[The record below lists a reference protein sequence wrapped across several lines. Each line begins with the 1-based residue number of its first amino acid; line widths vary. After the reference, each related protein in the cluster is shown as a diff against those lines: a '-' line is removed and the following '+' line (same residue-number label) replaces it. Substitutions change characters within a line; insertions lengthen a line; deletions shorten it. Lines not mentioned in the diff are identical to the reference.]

1 MRIDY
6 KSLFL
11 HKSPEPKHQFPL
23 GMKVFT
29 ALQGHG
35 KSLSLVNDAFAV
47 KQSFPECVVFSN
59 MTLYGIRYKFYRTVS
74 DLIEVLKFKN
84 GSKGVLIIIDEAQ
97 NYFNKKT
104 GVPIEV
110 MSQLCQNRKN
120 RRHILMTSQIWED
133 LDVPV
138 RKQVHTV
145 VKCRRFFNLQINTY
159 YNGEQLHWD
168 NRENAYVAPKRF
180 TKIFKHNDDYY
191 SRYET
196 LEIIETNDELDKS
209 LTMGQGAPPAPVR
222 LNINYKKR

>member
-11 HKSPEPKHQFPL
+11 HKTPEPKHQFPL
-23 GMKVFT
+23 GMTVFT
-29 ALQGHG
+29 ALQGKG
-35 KSLSLVNDAFAV
+35 KSLSLVNDAFAI
-47 KQSFPECVVFSN
+47 KQEFPECVVFSN
-59 MTLYGIRYKFYRTVS
+59 MTLYGIRYNFYKSVN
-74 DLIEVLKFKN
+74 DLIQALKFKN
-84 GSKGVLIIIDEAQ
+84 GQNGVLIIIDEAQ

-110 MSQLCQNRKN
+110 MAQLCQNRKN
-120 RRHILMTSQIWED
+120 RRCILMTSQIWED

-159 YNGEQLHWD
+159 HNGEQLAWD
-168 NRENAYVAPKRF
+168 NRENAYIAPKRF
-180 TKIFKHNDDYY
+180 TKVFKHNDKYY

-196 LEIIETNDELDKS
+196 LEVIETNNELDKS

-222 LNINYKKR
+222 LDIKYNKR